1 MTPKTVQRLDH
12 ATFKQRVQDNAP
24 KNCKQCGSA
33 SRAFG
38 VGGLFTLPAI
48 TLAIKGTRDGF
59 DKAPQVKLT
68 EQDAKEELGDVI
80 SKLCDAGCVA
90 KQHLEISIQRLV
102 IEFLVG
108 IRQQTPVEIRTL
120 LHITFV
126 QPSVSA
132 YSLRFPS
139 KAARLAKLLGS
150 PEIRILR
157 DIEDSKGDLKGI
169 MAWEFMALCRVL
181 DVFDRNKL
189 ISPALDPSFYRQ
201 DPASAKTTAV
211 QEFDKSKT
219 IRDLLVLAHA
229 FESRSETPEATS
241 TLIKS
246 TEEAVFLLA
255 KADRIQ
261 NPNKYSITDQLS
273 AVTELIEFV
282 NNAEAPLLERLEGI
296 ARACGGLKMLCAGEQ
311 FLHAE
316 FSRRVALDKK

>member
-1 MTPKTVQRLDH
+1 MAQKLDIT
-12 ATFKQRVQDNAP
+12 TFKQRVYANAP
-24 KNCKQCGSA
+24 KACMICDSA
-33 SRAFG
+33 ARVLG
-38 VGGLFTLPAI
+38 I
-48 TLAIKGTRDGF
+48 N
-59 DKAPQVKLT
+59 KLT
-68 EQDAKEELGDVI
+68 TVPVLTDVLHGFRAEADRGKTTISDKRARSEL
-80 SKLCDAGCVA
+80 SCT
-90 KQHLEISIQRLV
+90 IQRLCFPRCMTKQTLEIALERFV

-108 IRQQTPVEIRTL
+108 SQQQTAVETRVASPVA
-120 LHITFV
+120 
-126 QPSVSA
+126 SVRSPISA

-139 KAARLAKLLGS
+139 KAAELAKLLGS

-241 TLIKS
+241 AMIKS
-246 TEEAVFLLA
+246 VKEAVFLLGR
-255 KADRIQ
+255 ADRIQ
-261 NPNKYSITDQLS
+261 NPNKFSITDQLS

-282 NNAEAPLLERLEGI
+282 NKAETPLLERLEGI

-311 FLHAE
+311 FLHLE
-316 FSRRVALDKK
+316 FSRRAALDKT